1 MGLTILDAGIVIAV
15 LDADDVHHLVARA
28 VLRDALERGDRLALP
43 VSAYAEVMVGPHRSG
58 PDEVATV
65 DTFLDALPATVEP
78 ASRDIAR
85 VAAAL
90 RAHHGRSLRLPDALV
105 LATADVL
112 EADTVLTTDAG
123 WPDTGVDVHVVGSRP
138 GKQ

>member
-1 MGLTILDAGIVIAV
+1 VGLTILDAGIVIAV
-15 LDADDVHHLVARA
+15 LDANDVHHLVARA

-43 VSAYAEVMVGPHRSG
+43 VSAYVEVMVGPHRSG

-90 RAHHGRSLRLPDALV
+90 RALCGGSLRLPDALV

-123 WPDTGVDVHVVGSRP
+123 WPDTGVDVHVVGSRS
-138 GKQ
+138 GKH